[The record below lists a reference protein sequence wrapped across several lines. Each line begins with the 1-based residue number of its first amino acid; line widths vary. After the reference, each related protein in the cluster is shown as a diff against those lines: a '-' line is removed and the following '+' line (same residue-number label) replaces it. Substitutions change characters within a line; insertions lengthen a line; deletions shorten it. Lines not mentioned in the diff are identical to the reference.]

1 MNTTNQSEP
10 NVQDHRTFPG
20 PNNRQYKFSPEELR
34 VIKECN
40 QESFYQRCL
49 PLGGI
54 FSATAYFGV
63 KAGYFKA
70 HPRFGPTP
78 KVLVGVILGYFIGK
92 FSYQRKCA
100 EKLMQLPNSRVGEML
115 RLRRSGQ
122 INETID
128 GSFGAGMSL
137 APFPGIAQKDSY
149 SDINP
154 SSNLDIDTSRP
165 YHEGLDD
172 SQRPSLDNPI
182 YEEELPPVISNQKTS
197 YEELRRKNR
206 DEYLQKRTGTYI
218 EPARTPSQVHPPL
231 SKASTSDAETS
242 FKVKNKYGDEME

>member
-1 MNTTNQSEP
+1 M
-10 NVQDHRTFPG
+10 
-20 PNNRQYKFSPEELR
+20 
-34 VIKECN
+34 
-40 QESFYQRCL
+40 
-49 PLGGI
+49 GGI

-63 KAGYFKA
+63 KAGDNNKNVRLFFNQIYSHISGYFKA

-115 RLRRSGQ
+115 RMRRSGQ
-122 INETID
+122 INETLD

-172 SQRPSLDNPI
+172 SQRPSLD
-182 YEEELPPVISNQKTS
+182 SK
-197 YEELRRKNR
+197 
-206 DEYLQKRTGTYI
+206 YI
-218 EPARTPSQVHPPL
+218 EVNNFVAHL
-231 SKASTSDAETS
+231 TSLVLLCS
-242 FKVKNKYGDEME
+242 IRSNI